1 MHILL
6 YERNAYNQSDFT
18 NALKEAGIKIST
30 FQYKFDDKNRDDA
43 FLSSFIK
50 LLKDTTFDTVFS
62 INYYPLL
69 AEGCYQTNTK
79 YISWSYDCP
88 LDVRNIEDTLGF
100 STNYVFLF
108 DKIQAY
114 TYIDKGFEN
123 VYHLPLAINTNRL
136 DQMKPTHYHAS
147 KYGGDVAFV
156 GSLYESVYPELI
168 KILPDY
174 IKGYLDSMCETQLLL
189 YGCFFLDNTITSELL
204 DSINKVYHEVYP
216 KENFHII
223 REELSFTMATQITN
237 YERTRL
243 LKMLSL
249 IPDTKINL
257 FSKNSLEDKSI
268 INKGT
273 VAYLNEM
280 PYVFKTN
287 KINLNISLKCIQSGI
302 PLRAL
307 DILGCG
313 GFLLSNYQPEL
324 LEYFTPNVDCAVYS
338 SMEEAKELTKYYLKH
353 EEERKKIARHG
364 YETAKEYFNYEK
376 QLKQIFEV
384 VKI

>member
-6 YERNAYNQSDFT
+6 YERNAYNQSDIT
-18 NALKEAGIKIST
+18 NALKNAGIKIST
-30 FQYKFDDKNRDDA
+30 FQYVFKDKNNDEF
-43 FLSSFIK
+43 FLSSFVK
-50 LLKDTTFDTVFS
+50 LLKDTTYDAVFS

-88 LDVRNIEDTLGF
+88 LDVRNLEDTLGF
-100 STNYVFLF
+100 STNYTFLF
-108 DKIQAY
+108 DKIQ
-114 TYIDKGFEN
+114 TCKYIDMGFEN
-123 VYHLPLAINTNRL
+123 IYHLPLAVNTNRL
-136 DQMKPTHYHAS
+136 DKIKPTPYHFS

-156 GSLYESVYPELI
+156 GSLYESVYPELT

-174 IKGYLDSMCETQLLL
+174 LKGYLDSMCETQLLL

-204 DSINKVYHEVYP
+204 DSINKIYNKIYP

-249 IPDTKINL
+249 IPNVKINL
-257 FSKNSLEDKSI
+257 FSHNRLDNTSI

-273 VAYLNEM
+273 VTYLNEM
-280 PYVFKTN
+280 PYVFKSN

-338 SMEEAKELTKYYLKH
+338 SMEEAMDLTDYYLKH
-353 EEERKKIARHG
+353 DEERQKIARHG
-364 YETAKEYFNYEK
+364 YETVKRLFDYDT
-376 QLKQIFEV
+376 QLKQIFNIV
-384 VKI
+384 N